1 MKTDAIANELSLNG
15 FAHVRDLSKGLNIS
29 STEKDALSFWWRN
42 LVIDEN
48 FRQYTSRERRILRYQ
63 VSSRTPDR
71 LKINLNPNY
80 SSRVNYDAPYQRGV
94 NVLAYAEEGF
104 IHDSTLNRVLKFDL
118 AVTLAAIKSVCC
130 LDVDIHQFR
139 VNARFGRPS
148 PTTSGIHQDG
158 YDFVFMHFIR
168 SYNTRP
174 VTSEIFSTP
183 NKGSLCFQGEINKF
197 METLVV
203 NDRTFWH
210 RASAIRQKNINLPA
224 SRDIL
229 IVSCRQSE
237 AEASS

>member
-1 MKTDAIANELSLNG
+1 MKTDAIATELNLNG
-15 FAHVRDLSKGLNIS
+15 FAYVRNLSTALKIS
-29 STEKDALSFWWRN
+29 PTEKDALSFWWRN
-42 LVIDEN
+42 LVTDEN

-63 VSSRTPDR
+63 VSSSTPDSP
-71 LKINLNPNY
+71 KINRNPNY

-94 NVLAYAEEGF
+94 NILAYAEEGF
-104 IHDSTLNRVLKFDL
+104 IHDSTLNRVLQFDL
-118 AVTLAAIKSVCC
+118 AVTLAAIGNACC

-139 VNARFGRPS
+139 VNALLGRPS

-168 SYNTRP
+168 SYNARP
-174 VTSEIFSTP
+174 VTSEIFSASAEE
-183 NKGSLCFQGEINKF
+183 SLCFQGEIKRF

-210 RASAIRQKNINLPA
+210 RASTIRQRNTKLPA

-229 IVSCRQSE
+229 IVSCRRSKM
-237 AEASS
+237 EASS